1 MSPDQIRALLAAMT
15 VPAAWADSSGHLAAA
30 NLAFDAWAPAYRRAS
45 VEDKPDGA
53 WLVAPG
59 RAPMPVRAEP
69 LGDGQLVLSA
79 GDGGRVALDAVV
91 TNVVRRLDR
100 VSASVDSTLSAAL
113 RERPSERAV
122 AAIREA
128 LSTVEE
134 LRGIRRQVLGLSP
147 GVSRPEPQALN
158 LATLT
163 EDALA
168 AMTGP
173 LPIEFG
179 SVAQDCIVTA
189 VREKGFWAIAALVG
203 SMARSLSGDGTI
215 RIDVRTRGH
224 HGQVVLAAG
233 TTATRGA
240 EIESARDAV
249 EAAGGRVLIDPDSGV
264 VVEFPIFGTEAPDR
278 PSGTRG
284 AVLVVDD
291 DPGTLAMMGAVLR
304 RDGFAVM
311 EAENGVAASMI
322 LRTHGRTLVALVT
335 DAVLPGRSGV
345 DLATE
350 ARRWLPNLPILI
362 VTGHDEDLV
371 GTALAPILRKPFQII
386 EFRAHIEALFSAQD
400 QEP

>member
-1 MSPDQIRALLAAMT
+1 MSPDAIRALLSAMT
-15 VPAAWADSSGHLAAA
+15 VPAAWADSSGQIAFA
-30 NLAFDAWAPAYRRAS
+30 NLAFDAWATSYRRAS
-45 VEDKPDGA
+45 VEEKPDGA
-53 WLVAPG
+53 WLVALG

-100 VSASVDSTLSAAL
+100 VVASVDSTLSAAL
-113 RERPSERAV
+113 RERPSDRAV

-128 LSTVEE
+128 LSAVEE
-134 LRGIRRQVLGLSP
+134 LRGVRRQVLGLAP

-163 EDALA
+163 EEALA

-179 SVAQDCIVTA
+179 TLAQDCIVRA
-189 VREKGFWAIAALVG
+189 VREKGFWALAALVG
-203 SMARSLSGDGTI
+203 SMSRRLPSEGRI
-215 RIDVRTRGH
+215 RIDVRTRSH
-224 HGQVVLAAG
+224 HGQVVLAA
-233 TTATRGA
+233 TNTATEGA

-264 VVEFPIFGTEAPDR
+264 VVEFPLFDTVAAER
-278 PSGTRG
+278 PSASRG
-284 AVLVVDD
+284 PVLVVDD

-322 LRTHGRTLVALVT
+322 LRTHGRSLVALVT

-345 DLATE
+345 DLAGE
-350 ARRWLPNLPILI
+350 ARRSLPSLPILI

-371 GTALAPILRKPFQII
+371 GTSLAPILRKPFQIA
-386 EFRAHIEALFSAQD
+386 EFRAHVQALFSAKG